1 MTNKLLIVDDEVAIL
16 RALSRVLTRAGYQVF
31 KANSGEE
38 ALSIMQQQVC
48 QVVISDFRMPTMNGA
63 ELLAA
68 IKAQYP
74 ETMCMILSGYTDFNS
89 VVALINSGTAFRFL
103 QKPWDEQT
111 LFTEVK
117 EAFSTFHSRAHQQQ
131 VNLLMSN
138 TAEALVELHPNGQL
152 GRVNGVAKQLFDFTQ
167 NHILLS
173 DMFPYC
179 TDNDVSALFEDDLH
193 TITMQNRQGKN
204 VELHF
209 KLATDNSRFFE
220 LHFVNKNDD
229 AVSNRKPLAAFL
241 DKNELLSSVD
251 GLIKSNTHFAMI
263 AIHLKNYSY
272 WTDMMGLPESTA
284 LFDEITS
291 TMLSQSKQFNASLSF
306 LSDEHFVLLLD
317 NYKSELDLYK
327 QLTDFIEPFN
337 TSKFS
342 DKSVHV
348 EFVITYCIAHE
359 DGDNAQQ
366 LLNNVLMSNR
376 LYRSSHTHFFMR
388 YDAAMIEQKRNQLLI
403 SKALFH
409 AVEND
414 ELFLHYQ
421 PKFDLNKGKICS
433 CEVLLRW
440 NHPELGNVSPGV
452 FIPIAEQEGQII
464 ELGYWVIESACKA
477 ISSWTQK
484 GIHLDKVAINVSG
497 KQLSQVDFIPR
508 VESLLSGF
516 DIDMTKLEFELT
528 ESWLVDNL
536 EESAEKLTRLKNSG
550 ISIAMDD
557 FGTGYSSL
565 SYLSKL
571 PIDVL
576 KIDRSLITDIV
587 HNVNTQSMVGSVTRM
602 AHDLGMQVVVEGV
615 EQIDQIKLLEKLKC
629 DVIQGFIIARP
640 QAEDH
645 FTALI
650 SNADVS
656 IASVMGKI

>member
-1 MTNKLLIVDDEVAIL
+1 MINKLLIVDDEVAIL

-38 ALSIMQQQVC
+38 ALSIMQQYAC
-48 QVVISDFRMPTMNGA
+48 HVVISDFRMPIMNGA
-63 ELLAA
+63 ELLGA
-68 IKAQYP
+68 IKDLYP
-74 ETMCMILSGYTDFNS
+74 DTISMILSGYTDFNS

-103 QKPWDEQT
+103 QKPWDEQA

-117 EAFSTFHSRAHQQQ
+117 EAFSTYHNRSHQHQ

-138 TAEALVELHPNGQL
+138 TAEALVELHPNGQF
-152 GRVNGVAKQLFDFTQ
+152 GQVNGVAKQLFDFSQHT
-167 NHILLS
+167 ILLS
-173 DMFPYC
+173 DAFPYC
-179 TDNDVSALFEDDLH
+179 TDNCVNKLFEDDLQ
-193 TITMQNRQGKN
+193 TVTLQNRQGKD
-204 VELHF
+204 VELLL
-209 KLATDNSRFFE
+209 KIATDNSRFFE
-220 LHFVNKNDD
+220 LHFVNKNDG
-229 AVSNRKPLAAFL
+229 AVSNRKQLAAFL
-241 DKNELLSSVD
+241 DQNELITTAD

-263 AIHLKNYSY
+263 AIHLKNYNY
-272 WTDMMGLPESTA
+272 WTDMMGLQASEA
-284 LFDEITS
+284 LFAEITS
-291 TMLSQSKQFNASLSF
+291 TMLSQSKQFQASLSF

-317 NYKSELDLYK
+317 NYKSELDLHK

-337 TSKFS
+337 TSRFS

-359 DGDNAQQ
+359 DGESAQQ

-376 LYRSSHTHFFMR
+376 LYRSSQSNFFMR
-388 YDAAMIEQKRNQLLI
+388 YDASMIEQKRNQLLI

-414 ELFLHYQ
+414 ELFLHFQ

-464 ELGYWVIESACKA
+464 ELGYWVIESACIA
-477 ISSWTQK
+477 ISNWTKK
-484 GIHLDKVAINVSG
+484 GINLDKVAINVSG
-497 KQLSQVDFIPR
+497 KQLSQIDFIPR
-508 VESLLSGF
+508 VEALLARF
-516 DIDMTKLEFELT
+516 DIDMSRLEFELT
-528 ESWLVDNL
+528 ESWLVDNI
-536 EESAEKLTRLKNSG
+536 EESAEKLRRLKNAG

-576 KIDRSLITDIV
+576 KIDRSLIMDIV
-587 HNVNTQSMVGSVTRM
+587 HNLNTQSMVGSITRM
-602 AHDLGMQVVVEGV
+602 AHELGMQVVVEGV
-615 EQIDQIKLLEKLKC
+615 EQIEQIKVLEKLKC